1 MKLTIQHQ
9 KKSRICGFVFLML
22 ASTPMHADDIKIVI
36 VESPTAE
43 EINQAQEFY
52 SSVGYTTKIIPND
65 KVILAFHKHSV
76 VGVVRLCCEE
86 NCYILRGMQIDP
98 NYQRQKIGTHLIY
111 VLNKYIGSQTCWC
124 IPHSWLESFYNQIGF
139 EKIDESKA
147 PLFLRHRINQ
157 MRAEHP
163 QLIIMVKNLEQYE
176 NKN

>member
-1 MKLTIQHQ
+1 MNHNIRL
-9 KKSRICGFVFLML
+9 KKSYVWTFLFFL
-22 ASTPMHADDIKIVI
+22 LTSTSAHTDAIKIDI
-36 VESPTAE
+36 VENPTDK
-43 EINQAQEFY
+43 EISRAQEFY
-52 SSVGYTTKIIPND
+52 LSVGYKSKITPND
-65 KVILAFHKHSV
+65 KVIIALHEHMI
-76 VGVVRLCCEE
+76 VGVVRLCYEE
-86 NCYILRGMQIDP
+86 NCYLLRGMQIDP

-157 MRAEHP
+157 MRAEYP
-163 QLIIMVKNLEQYE
+163 QLIIMVKNLEHYE